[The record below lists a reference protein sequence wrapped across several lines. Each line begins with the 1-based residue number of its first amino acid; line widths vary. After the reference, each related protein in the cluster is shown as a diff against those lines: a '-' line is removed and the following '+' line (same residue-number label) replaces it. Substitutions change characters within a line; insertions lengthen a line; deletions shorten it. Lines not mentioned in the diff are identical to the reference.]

1 MSDKRITLKDVAQ
14 TAGVSM
20 ITASNVL
27 GGKKLSHASAETQ
40 QRVLDAA
47 AKLGYRPNLAARQLA
62 TGKNNIIGLL
72 IDSQA
77 PQFYWD
83 VMAVIERLAY
93 TRGYRLQ
100 VGLVHDDLPSIRKY
114 VDDLLG
120 SAIENIIC
128 MTHAYPGFG
137 DKVPRLFDAFPN
149 VVFIEEPM
157 AETTFSIIAA
167 DHYQNY
173 LMITKHLLSLNRKR
187 IFNLRG
193 DYRDNA
199 FHASSKG
206 FKDAYAEQGIEYH
219 DSFLHICPGYAGFR
233 DYESARLVIESI
245 LPLNPEAMIVSNDEA
260 LLWCIRVL
268 NDKLI
273 RVPED
278 ISLLSAN
285 LSRYGL
291 ATTPS
296 ITGIDYNPEK
306 FAQYALEAIMTNLNT
321 KPDFKPIRQQI
332 PAILFNGESCC
343 PKHPQ

>member
-1 MSDKRITLKDVAQ
+1 MSDKRVTLKHVAEA
-14 TAGVSM
+14 AGVSM

-27 GGKKLSHASAETQ
+27 GGKKLSHASSETQ
-40 QRVLDAA
+40 QRVRDAA

-100 VGLVHDDLPSIRKY
+100 VGLVHDDLPSIQKY

-128 MTHAYPGFG
+128 MTHAYPKFG
-137 DKVPRLFDAFPN
+137 EKVPRLFDAFPN

-157 AETTFSIIAA
+157 AETAFSIIAA

-173 LMITKHLLSLNRKR
+173 LMITRYLLNLNRKR

-193 DYRDNA
+193 DYRDSA
-199 FHASSKG
+199 FYASSKG
-206 FKDAYAEQGIEYH
+206 FKDAYAEQEIEYH
-219 DSFLHICPGYAGFR
+219 DSFMHICPNYAGFR
-233 DYESARLVIESI
+233 DYDSARLVIESI

-260 LLWCIRVL
+260 LLWCTRVL
-268 NDKLI
+268 NDKQI

-296 ITGIDYNPEK
+296 ITGIDYNAEK
-306 FAQYALEAIMTNLNT
+306 FAMYALEAITNNLS
-321 KPDFKPIRQQI
+321 KDGIIRQI
-332 PAILFNGESCC
+332 KKKIEARLVEGESCC
-343 PKHPQ
+343 SIDR